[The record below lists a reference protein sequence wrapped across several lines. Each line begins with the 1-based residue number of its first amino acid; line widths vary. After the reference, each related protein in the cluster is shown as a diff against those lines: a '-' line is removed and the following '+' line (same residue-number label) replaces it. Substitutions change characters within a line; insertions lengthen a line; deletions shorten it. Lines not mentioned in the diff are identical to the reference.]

1 LRHFFDEIGG
11 DYSPNSEIS
20 ARDNRKTALGA
31 FKNAENR
38 RFNWEN
44 HPMMRAEMG
53 NLKGN
58 EGKNGE
64 NSAEIDE
71 NWPENGENSA
81 KNGENRAKNGENG
94 YKNTKNGSKSAE
106 NGQNGSNSAENAS
119 KSPQIEI
126 NEISA
131 NQGSQISRKI
141 GVHGL
146 IPLFAGGWFVCDAFS
161 TMKMGGF
168 DRKSVFFT
176 IRMGVFT
183 MKMGVMRK
191 CGNLIRNGAF
201 LYEK

>member
-1 LRHFFDEIGG
+1 LNPSQKSHLRHFFDEIGG

-20 ARDNRKTALGA
+20 ARDNRKTALGS

-58 EGKNGE
+58 EEKN
-64 NSAEIDE
+64 AEI
-71 NWPENGENSA
+71 WA
-81 KNGENRAKNGENG
+81 KNGESGSKNGES
-94 YKNTKNGSKSAE
+94 GSKSAE
-106 NGQNGSNSAENAS
+106 NGQNGSKSPENGSNSAENAS
-119 KSPQIEI
+119 KSPKIEI

-146 IPLFAGGWFVCDAFS
+146 IPLFAGGWFVCDAFF
-161 TMKMGGF
+161 TMKMGG
-168 DRKSVFFT
+168 
-176 IRMGVFT
+176 
-183 MKMGVMRK
+183 
-191 CGNLIRNGAF
+191 L
-201 LYEK
+201 L